1 VAIHEVPLPN
11 GRRADLLALRPDGR
25 FVCIEVKSGERDFL
39 SDNKWRDYC
48 AFSDALFFA
57 VDLDFPRHLLPEDTG
72 LILADTQE
80 AELLREAPWHLLAPA
95 RRRSLMQRF
104 ATLAGL
110 RLAALQ
116 DPQSVAAQRALL
128 AVE

>member
-1 VAIHEVPLPN
+1 MSDTKWHEY
-11 GRRADLLALRPDGR
+11 
-25 FVCIEVKSGERDFL
+25 RD
-39 SDNKWRDYC
+39 
-48 AFSDALFFA
+48 FSDALFFA
-57 VDLDFPRHLLPEDTG
+57 VDADFPLEILPSEAG

-80 AELLREAPWHLLAPA
+80 AELLREAPWHLMPPT
-95 RRRSLMQRF
+95 RRRALMQRF

-116 DPQSVAAQRALL
+116 DPQGIAGQRALL

>member
-25 FVCIEVKSGERDFL
+25 FVCIEVKSGERDFV
-39 SDNKWRDYC
+39 SDNKWHEYRDFC
-48 AFSDALFFA
+48 DALFFA
-57 VDLDFPRHLLPEDTG
+57 VDSDFPLKILPNDTG

-80 AELLREAPWHLLAPA
+80 AELLREAPWHLMPPA

-104 ATLAGL
+104 AMLAGL

-116 DPQSVAAQRALL
+116 DPQGVAAQRALL